1 MDLVANQIIF
11 GCLLNAGSVCTGSS
25 EENPTEDEISPTG
38 MYSTVFTPLTG
49 AAVLDTNAAA
59 GSIWGTYD
67 SRKIVGCKG
76 RDLKVAAM
84 ATYGMRTRFIC
95 ISKYFVYNFFLSNLK
110 NHKYM
115 GNNRNH
121 LFLSL
126 VQQFELDPYLNNH

>member
-84 ATYGMRTRFIC
+84 ATYGMSIRNFVRLLIYQHFLFFI
-95 ISKYFVYNFFLSNLK
+95 
-110 NHKYM
+110 
-115 GNNRNH
+115 
-121 LFLSL
+121 
-126 VQQFELDPYLNNH
+126 QFINKI

>member
-1 MDLVANQIIF
+1 
-11 GCLLNAGSVCTGSS
+11 
-25 EENPTEDEISPTG
+25 

-95 ISKYFVYNFFLSNLK
+95 ISKYFVLL
-110 NHKYM
+110 
-115 GNNRNH
+115 
-121 LFLSL
+121 
-126 VQQFELDPYLNNH
+126 

>member
-1 MDLVANQIIF
+1 MLRTRKGGAGNSIRMLDIQYCIILMMKNLCIHQVPVDLVANQIIF

-67 SRKIVGCKG
+67 SRKIIGCKG

-84 ATYGMRTRFIC
+84 ATYG
-95 ISKYFVYNFFLSNLK
+95 K
-110 NHKYM
+110 
-115 GNNRNH
+115 
-121 LFLSL
+121 
-126 VQQFELDPYLNNH
+126 